1 MDVMDIIS
9 NISFY
14 IFLMKNN
21 WLAHCTKYYTSYRA
35 LEIFSLF
42 SKTGNSEWDLSP
54 LKRVMCT
61 VFN

>member
-1 MDVMDIIS
+1 MDIIS

-35 LEIFSLF
+35 LEIFSF
-42 SKTGNSEWDLSP
+42 
-54 LKRVMCT
+54 LKQEIQ
-61 VFN
+61 NEI